1 MAKSQYYSLVMP
13 NASNDDIME
22 QVIYWKSVGVI
33 QVNLREPSS
42 PFIIFDKVLG
52 LSLLTNDWPVSLS
65 NSSYQSPEKQMTWF
79 NGWQASSNML
89 IATPSRERY
98 SSTSSDSKIA
108 FVYGGSAFY
117 LLPRLD
123 YPRLIPMSMTGRKVW
138 EWESAKSVSPL
149 IKFGYTSGA

>member
-52 LSLLTNDWPVSLS
+52 LSLLTND
-65 NSSYQSPEKQMTWF
+65 
-79 NGWQASSNML
+79 
-89 IATPSRERY
+89 
-98 SSTSSDSKIA
+98 
-108 FVYGGSAFY
+108 
-117 LLPRLD
+117 
-123 YPRLIPMSMTGRKVW
+123 
-138 EWESAKSVSPL
+138 
-149 IKFGYTSGA
+149 